1 MFKIVFLGE
10 EAESFPL
17 RMFGADFYDA
27 RAGLPQIDWKEVN
40 LLLINEQVYAFLEK
54 EVEKILKQFSNL
66 NLLILPSSHQ
76 KLGLT
81 GERLQSLLEKI
92 VGTQLLKRGS

>member
-27 RAGLPQIDWKEVN
+27 RLGLPQIDWNEVN
-40 LLLINEQVYAFLEK
+40 LLLVNEQIYAHWEE
-54 EVEKILKQFSNL
+54 EVEKLLKRFPGL
-66 NLLILPSSHQ
+66 NLLILPNSRQ

-92 VGTQLLKRGS
+92 AGTQLLKRGS